1 MMTGVLMHVVQTGKV
16 AVLIGEVRLPV
27 VLPKSGSLGN
37 VVFEVQSLSGEAMEL
52 LNDRLQGDGS
62 RLGTVGDDVVV
73 IGEDSPGFELPG
85 AFGKDVEKQMLEPIA
100 PFRGMKEVG
109 LVTGAR
115 GDEIDS
121 GF

>member
-73 IGEDSPGFELPG
+73 IGEDSQGFELPG
-85 AFGKDVEKQMLEPIA
+85 AFWNDVEKQML
-100 PFRGMKEVG
+100 
-109 LVTGAR
+109 
-115 GDEIDS
+115 
-121 GF
+121 